1 VNNTKRLLFVLVAST
16 IWAVTFT
23 DLSGRRVEVPQKVNR
38 IICTGPGALRLIVYL
53 NAQNRV
59 IGVEDIEKKYPEG
72 RPYIIANPELKKLP
86 TFAKG
91 GPPGQNPLNEETMLA
106 LSPQVIFTAYMDRES
121 ADRLQ
126 KKLKIP
132 VIILSYGR
140 LATFDNDKLF
150 ESFRLVGEILGKRE
164 RARKIVSYIKFLERD
179 LKRRTK
185 NIKEPPKVYIGGLG
199 YKGSHEIDSTMANFP
214 VFRIINAENLTDN
227 LRINGWISVDRE
239 KLLQWDPDYIFIDEG
254 GLKLVMNDM
263 KKTPSFYRSLKAFR
277 KGTVY
282 GLLPFNY
289 YTTNIEIALADAYF
303 CGKILYPGRF
313 LEIDP
318 EKKADEIFKFFVG
331 KSVYEELKEHY
342 PGFAKIKLIE

>member
-1 VNNTKRLLFVLVAST
+1 MNNTKGLLFILIAST
-16 IWAVTFT
+16 LWAATFT
-23 DLSGRRVEVPQKVNR
+23 DLSGRRVEVPHKVNR

-53 NAQNRV
+53 NAQDKV

-91 GPPGQNPLNEETMLA
+91 GPPGQNPLNEEEVLA
-106 LSPQVIFTAYMDRES
+106 LSPQVIFAAYMDREF

-126 KKLKIP
+126 RKLKIP
-132 VIILSYGR
+132 VIILSYGG

-150 ESFRLVGEILGKRE
+150 GSLLLAGEILGREE
-164 RARKIVSYIKFLERD
+164 RARKIVSYIKFLEED
-179 LKRRTK
+179 LRKRTK
-185 NIKEPPKVYIGGLG
+185 NIREKPKVYIGGLG
-199 YKGSHEIDSTMANFP
+199 YKGSHGIDSTMTNFP
-214 VFRIINAENLTDN
+214 VFRVINAENLTDN

-277 KGTVY
+277 KGKVY
-282 GLLPFNY
+282 GLFPFNY
-289 YTTNIEIALADAYF
+289 YTTNIEIALANAYF
-303 CGKILYPGRF
+303 CGKILYPQKF

-318 EKKADEIFKFFVG
+318 EEKANEIFKFFVG
-331 KSVYEELKEHY
+331 ESVYEKLKEYY